1 MLSTVNTIVHECSNY
16 SVPHYIIAM
25 PLYENMDAYKP
36 IIIFILCLITDTWFL
51 NSILFRLNK

>member
-16 SVPHYIIAM
+16 SVPHYIIAI

-36 IIIFILCLITDTWFL
+36 VIIFIL
-51 NSILFRLNK
+51 